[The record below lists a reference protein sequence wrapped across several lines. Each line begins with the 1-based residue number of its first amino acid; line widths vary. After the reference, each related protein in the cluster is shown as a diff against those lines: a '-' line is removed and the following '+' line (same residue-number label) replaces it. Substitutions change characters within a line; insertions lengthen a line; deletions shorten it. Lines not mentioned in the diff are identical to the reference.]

1 MNQEQIYQ
9 DGADSFLTG
18 KFTSPIAAIA
28 QYPYPLNKEMR
39 YKFAEGFKWAQSL
52 FNLYIISVP
61 KIR

>member
-52 FNLYIISVP
+52 F
-61 KIR
+61 K